1 MMMAETD
8 ERKAIRYNGNDDDDD
23 EENLLDAADEHIS
36 SANLSRETDPSTSS
50 ASDIFRLVIIMMIM
64 WKERSFFQEKALFTF

>member
-1 MMMAETD
+1 MKMMMMMAETD
-8 ERKAIRYNGNDDDDD
+8 ERKAIRYNGNDDDEDE

-50 ASDIFRLVIIMMIM
+50 ASDIFRLVIIMMI
-64 WKERSFFQEKALFTF
+64 R